1 LFIGLDVETLS
12 LHFKTHGTFQGFDG
26 GIFHPEPSGIIGVS
40 CDLLI
45 PAAMEHQITM
55 KNMHQV
61 RAKFIAEAANGPVT
75 PAAHDY
81 LTSEKNVL
89 IIPDL
94 LINAGG
100 VVVSYFEWLKN
111 LNHVRFGRMNKRWE
125 QASKTT
131 ILDIIEKTTGKELQK
146 EEKRLA
152 SLGAEEQ
159 QIVHSGLEETMI
171 HACHET
177 RQTSIEKVF
186 NFPIISLAI
195 I

>member
-1 LFIGLDVETLS
+1 MLGLDVEAVHLYY
-12 LHFKTHGTFQGFDG
+12 KTHGTFQGSAQ
-26 GIFHPEPSGIIGVS
+26 GIFHEESAGVLEVS

-55 KNMHQV
+55 SNMSRI
-61 RAKFIAEAANGPVT
+61 RAKMIAEAANGPLT

-81 LTSEKNVL
+81 LTLEKGVL

-125 QASKTT
+125 QSSKSTL
-131 ILDIIEKTTGKELQK
+131 LDIIERTTGKVLNL
-146 EEKRLA
+146 EEKKLA
-152 SLGAEEQ
+152 SAGAEEQ
-159 QIVHSGLEETMI
+159 QIIHSGLEETMVN
-171 HACHET
+171 ACLET
-177 RQTSIEKVF
+177 RQTSLEKV
-186 NFPIISLAI
+186 
-195 I
+195 